1 MVSGNRRMMKLSD
14 YTGISEEARTA
25 NRDLLDLVWKV
36 NYLVERDGVTP
47 CMRKKFM
54 FRNNTII
61 LNLYHSE
68 IKEFVQMAT
77 LNPNLA
83 AHWTMAMCLAD
94 NKILPHI
101 SEETREDLLII
112 DAITRLGHDQ
122 CQIR

>member
-1 MVSGNRRMMKLSD
+1 
-14 YTGISEEARTA
+14 
-25 NRDLLDLVWKV
+25 
-36 NYLVERDGVTP
+36 
-47 CMRKKFM
+47 M
-54 FRNNTII
+54 FRNNAIT

-112 DAITRLGHDQ
+112 DAITRMGHDQ
-122 CQIR
+122 VPDPEKDESGDIDRNFMDFVRNCINRSPGKF